1 MLVLRAHTQTHR
13 GRSVARVCLHA
24 WGRGATSFLAVSVS
38 GALPLSHLGLGIFP
52 THVGASHIVW
62 GSLLRVSISFILT
75 VEGATMG
82 WVGPVLGVLH
92 TASLT
97 FPAPKG
103 LVVLGCSDREDQQTE
118 AGASACGGQQDNV
131 MG

>member
-1 MLVLRAHTQTHR
+1 M
-13 GRSVARVCLHA
+13 
-24 WGRGATSFLAVSVS
+24 
-38 GALPLSHLGLGIFP
+38 
-52 THVGASHIVW
+52 W

-82 WVGPVLGVLH
+82 WVGPLLGVLH

-103 LVVLGCSDREDQQTE
+103 LVGCSDREDQQTE